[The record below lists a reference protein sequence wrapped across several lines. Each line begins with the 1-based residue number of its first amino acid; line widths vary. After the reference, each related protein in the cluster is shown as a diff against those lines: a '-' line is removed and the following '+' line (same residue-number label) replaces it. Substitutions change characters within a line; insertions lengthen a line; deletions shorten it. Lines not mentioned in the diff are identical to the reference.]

1 MKSATTEYLSR
12 ANKIAERAEAQ
23 GRSLTS
29 EERTQVNDCL
39 EQIREIKASEAWA
52 EGRVSDMSKD
62 DWERR
67 RNQEADEALKAQIEA
82 FNGSLNSG
90 GMSFGDAVFRAGF
103 SLKAQPQVTIPVASA
118 LTKAPTFP
126 AVGDW
131 NRLAP
136 VTVPMGTDR
145 RWLYPNVVSQ
155 SVGPESAIQDFRQ
168 TVRTLTGSVQ
178 RNLDAVTDKA
188 NVDETLTLVTESL
201 SQFAVTVNDI
211 PNAVLESISTASD
224 WLNSEMRFQIEKAL
238 DAHVFSQIVAAS
250 PPFGNTGADTITKVR
265 NAIGSMR
272 GEGANPDLLIMN
284 STDAAALDLS
294 TSGTSTPYLFAVRE
308 PGGASPLFGLRLIE
322 RTSAAGNE
330 PPYVLD
336 SNMLG
341 RLYLGTM
348 KLDADPFTGFTKNLT
363 TLRCEVKALF
373 HVRNAKGARRIAAT

>member
-1 MKSATTEYLSR
+1 MKAATTEYLTR
-12 ANKIAERAEAQ
+12 ASKITERAEAQ
-23 GRSLTS
+23 GRALTS
-29 EERTQVNDCL
+29 EERKQVQDCL
-39 EQIREIKASEAWA
+39 DQIRDIKASEWA
-52 EGRVSDMSKD
+52 EGRISDLSKEE
-62 DWERR
+62 WEARR
-67 RNQEADEALKAQIEA
+67 YREEQAELKSQIA
-82 FNGSLNSG
+82 SMNASLNG
-90 GMSFGDAVFRAGF
+90 GGSFGDAVFKAGF
-103 SLKAQPQVTIPVASA
+103 SLKAQPTVTIPVASA

-131 NRLAP
+131 NRLSP

-145 RWLYPNVVSQ
+145 RWLYPNLVSQ
-155 SVGPESAIQDFRQ
+155 SVGPESAVQDFRQ
-168 TVRTLTGSVQ
+168 TVRSLTGSVQ
-178 RNLDAVTDKA
+178 RNLDATSDKSSL
-188 NVDETLTLVTESL
+188 DTTLSLVSESL

-211 PNAVLESISTASD
+211 PNQVLESISTAQD
-224 WLNSEMRFQIEKAL
+224 WLNSEMRFQVEKAL
-238 DAHVFSQIVAAS
+238 DAHVFSQIVASS

-284 STDAAALDLS
+284 SVDAAALDLS

-341 RLYLGTM
+341 RLYLGSM
-348 KLDADPFTGFTKNLT
+348 RIDADPFTGFTKNLT